1 MPTFRTI
8 PREETARAWR
18 EYYADRKVET
28 PKPRN
33 AQPVIYLTDPLRIPA
48 LGRMWTIL
56 PVSVPDAIRVTEIMD
71 RMEELRGWETEPGR
85 RAEAR
90 AEYAAILAAAVDLI
104 PRLVEPTGRG
114 RRMWWLRKRIGNP
127 FRHATEAE
135 LVDLLLGFSM
145 RRKMGRDRRD
155 AERPSHMTTSTD
167 APRSHTGFPRGVDRT
182 GSPSRGVITSTGS
195 RTSSGRAPGRN

>member
-1 MPTFRTI
+1 VSTFQAR
-8 PREETARAWR
+8 PREETIRAWR

-56 PVSVPDAIRVTEIMD
+56 PVSVPDAIRVQGIMD

-90 AEYAAILAAAVDLI
+90 TEYAAILAATVDLI

-114 RRMWWLRKRIGNP
+114 RRTWWLRKRLRNP
-127 FRHATEAE
+127 FRRATEAE
-135 LVDLLLGFSM
+135 LVDMLLGFSM

-155 AERPSHMTTSTD
+155 VERPSSMTTSTD
-167 APRSHTGFPRGVDRT
+167 APRSPTGFPRGADRT
-182 GSPSRGVITSTGS
+182 DSPSRGATTSTGS
-195 RTSSGRAPGRN
+195 RTSSGRVPGRN